1 MNEIKSIL
9 EVIRR
14 MKTTVIL
21 ILFVVFILFYYKSLI
36 TEVVES
42 KVKKEKD
49 VIKEDINNDVLIQ
62 QLLNELLLKYK
73 GDRVYIFRFHNT
85 IKYFDNKHRN
95 HQSLTHEVCGRGIS
109 NEASDLQNLPTSL
122 FPVFLQEVMLCKMVY
137 SDIEDIKETATKI
150 ALRNQGIKSLIV
162 APVFR
167 QGKFVA
173 YIGIDYVKEKNDL
186 KFSFEEF
193 KKQTD
198 EIGVILSK

>member
-42 KVKKEKD
+42 KVKKEVD
-49 VIKEDINNDVLIQ
+49 TIKEDINNDVLIQ

-85 IKYFDNKHRN
+85 IRYFDNKHRN

-109 NEASDLQNLPTSL
+109 SEASDLQNLPTSL

-150 ALRNQGIKSLIV
+150 ALRNQGVKSLII

-198 EIGVILSK
+198 EIGMILSK